1 MELFGKIHS
10 TENMLRGKMGKI
22 ECWALSHSLG
32 KAQRR
37 FSEDQ
42 MLGILL
48 QCVTCLAPP
57 PSSQFNMTQ
66 SNAIDRKI
74 CRGQRRVG
82 SRWTTCL
89 LPPRKRR
96 CEFFCET
103 SYFVRFLVGHKID
116 AKI

>member
-22 ECWALSHSLG
+22 ECWALLHSLG
-32 KAQRR
+32 KSQRR

-57 PSSQFNMTQ
+57 PSSQFNDTIQCNRQENMPRPKTGGI
-66 SNAIDRKI
+66 SLDH
-74 CRGQRRVG
+74 
-82 SRWTTCL
+82 
-89 LPPRKRR
+89 LPSSTEKK
-96 CEFFCET
+96 T
-103 SYFVRFLVGHKID
+103 M
-116 AKI
+116 